1 MNSQSSSVTMGR
13 FPFEYTEQQVLEI
26 AKRVG
31 PVVSVKLSF
40 DPMTGKSKGNA
51 VVTYEDRETAA
62 SAVRNLDYLNIP
74 NGRFIRCNFTVEG
87 DSGLGPSSDALP
99 SLPLG
104 VQLHSNQSSSQVIS
118 NVLTNIDPKDGLKIL
133 SEIKTLSIQQPDVAT
148 ELLALYPQL
157 AHALV
162 ELSLLTNTSN
172 RDLIQLTVGQNQS
185 NLREVTVD
193 HANLLRDVMGLL
205 GEDIAT
211 LSEDKQN
218 ILNTIRQEIKNGRY
232 GDIIVGV

>member
-31 PVVSVKLSF
+31 PVASVKLSF
-40 DPMTGKSKGNA
+40 DSMTGKSKGVA

-74 NGRFIRCNFTVEG
+74 NGRFIRCNLTLDG
-87 DSGLGPSSDALP
+87 DLGLGPLSDLLP

-104 VQLHSNQSSSQVIS
+104 VQVHPNQSSSQVIS

-133 SEIKTLSIQQPDVAT
+133 SEMKRLSTHQPDVAA
-148 ELLALYPQL
+148 ELLAQFPQL

-172 RDLIQLTVGQNQS
+172 RDLIQLTVSRNQS
-185 NLREVTVD
+185 TLREVTAD
-193 HANLLRDVMGLL
+193 HANLLRDVLALL
-205 GEDIAT
+205 DEDISS
-211 LSEDKQN
+211 LDEDKQA
-218 ILNTIRQEIKNGRY
+218 ILSTIRKEINNGTY
-232 GDIIVGV
+232 GDIVVNV